1 MPVDLLW
8 VTVGFVV
15 GVGATAIALEV
26 AFRRVRNEER
36 ASLTKDW
43 DFRELSSDGPP
54 SIVATSLEGS
64 KVPPNSRVIV
74 SPGARLSREI
84 AKRCKLRIHP
94 DAKGN
99 FATGSGRGIL
109 CTGPMVPGTLAMT
122 TVHPAL
128 VDKLDRSF
136 ESLWVQARPYTEEI
150 KPSQIPANQGSFV
163 KVTGRVQD
171 ILTSGDK
178 AILTMEDPDGGG
190 RGDVIVPANLPVE
203 KGKGYEFAG
212 NVVNDG
218 NRPQLKAEDVRE
230 VEVPLKARA

>member
-43 DFRELSSDGPP
+43 DFRELSTDGPP

-74 SPGARLSREI
+74 SPGARLSREV
-84 AKRCKLRIHP
+84 AKKCKLRIHP
-94 DAKGN
+94 DVKGN
-99 FATGSGRGIL
+99 FAAGSGRGIL

-122 TVHPAL
+122 TVHPNL
-128 VDKLDRSF
+128 VDKLERSF

-150 KPSQIPANQGSFV
+150 QPSQIPANQGSFV
-163 KVTGRVQD
+163 KVKGRVQD

-178 AILTMEDPDGGG
+178 SILTLENADGQGKG
-190 RGDVIVPANLPVE
+190 AVIVPANLPVE
-203 KGKGYEFAG
+203 KGKAYEFG
-212 NVVNDG
+212 GTVVNEG

-230 VEVPLKARA
+230 VELPLRASA

>member
-43 DFRELSSDGPP
+43 DFRALSTDGPP

-64 KVPPNSRVIV
+64 EVPPNSKVIV
-74 SPGARLSREI
+74 SPGARLSREV
-84 AKRCKLRIHP
+84 AKKCKLRIHP
-94 DAKGN
+94 DVKGN
-99 FATGSGRGIL
+99 FAAGSGHGIL

-128 VDKLDRSF
+128 VDKLERSF
-136 ESLWVQARPYTEEI
+136 DSLWVQARPYTEEI
-150 KPSQIPANQGSFV
+150 RPSQIPANQGSFV
-163 KVTGRVQD
+163 KVKGRVKD
-171 ILTSGDK
+171 ILTSGDT
-178 AILTMEDPDGGG
+178 AILTLENPDGSG
-190 RGDVIVPANLPVE
+190 RGDVLVPANLPVE

-212 NVVNDG
+212 TVVNDG
-218 NRPQLKAEDVRE
+218 NRPQLKAEDVSE
-230 VEVPLKARA
+230 VEVPLKASA